1 MTTAIAATPDAP
13 ALASA
18 LDQMRAALGSQAVI
32 TDPAALSAYLD
43 AGSLAG
49 PDAAL
54 PAAAVKPTSVDHV
67 RRLLAIAEQH
77 GLALWPT
84 IGSGPFAAPRD
95 RAAKIVVVDQK
106 GMNRVLEINEDF
118 AYALVEPGVTY
129 AQLHARLRGGKPQL
143 WLDCA
148 SLAMGSPVG
157 DFINR
162 SFGHTPYGDH
172 IIMQCGLE
180 AVMPDGSVVRTGMG
194 AMPKSSSWQLF
205 KYGYGPYTDGSF
217 TQSSLG
223 IVTKVGIWLMPAP
236 PACKPFMITV
246 PREEDLHQVM
256 EALKPLKITM
266 VIPST
271 VVVAHILSDA
281 ALAGPRA
288 KYYSGSGPIPAGAI
302 QKIAS
307 DLKRGVWN
315 LYGALYGLP
324 IGIEAAWKVVEGAF
338 SKIPNARLYSLSD
351 RKGDA
356 IFDYRAQLMCGV
368 PASSGFGPDQWRG
381 GGHADLSQVAPL
393 TGNDSVRAFQ
403 TIERVAQAH
412 GFDYPS
418 SFVATWRTA
427 LVSGTVAFDPKSAD
441 DRKRARDCA
450 DAIVTEMAGA
460 GYGTVNAPAE
470 LAASVAA
477 TYSAHNGALWNVHRK
492 LKAELDP
499 RGVVASA
506 LPVGHARS

>member
-1 MTTAIAATPDAP
+1 MTTAIAATPGAP
-13 ALASA
+13 ALAPA
-18 LDQMRAALGSQAVI
+18 LDQMRAALGAEAVI
-32 TDPAALSAYLD
+32 TDPASLSAYLD

-54 PAAAVKPTSVDHV
+54 PAAAVTPSSVEHI
-67 RRLLAIAEQH
+67 RRLLAIAGRH
-77 GLALWPT
+77 GLALWP
-84 IGSGPFAAPRD
+84 IVGSGPFAASRD
-95 RAAKIVVVDQK
+95 RAAGIVVIDQK
-106 GMNRVLEINEDF
+106 RMDHVLEINQNF

-129 AQLHARLRGGKPQL
+129 SQLHARLRGGKPQL

-148 SLAMGSPVG
+148 SLVTGSPAG
-157 DFINR
+157 DFVNR
-162 SFGHTPYGDH
+162 SFGYTPYGDH

-246 PREEDLHQVM
+246 PREDDLHHLM
-256 EALKPLKITM
+256 ETLKPLKIAM

-271 VVVAHILSDA
+271 VVVAHVLCDA
-281 ALAGPRA
+281 ALAGTRA
-288 KYYSGSGPIPAGAI
+288 KYYSGGGPMPASAV
-302 QKIAS
+302 QKITT

-315 LYGALYGLP
+315 VYGALYGLP
-324 IGIEAAWKVVEGAF
+324 AGIAAAWKAVEGAF
-338 SKIPNARLYSLSD
+338 RKIPNAGFYSAGD

-368 PASSGFGPDQWRG
+368 PASSRFGPEQWMG
-381 GGHADLSQVAPL
+381 GGHAELSQVAPL
-393 TGNDSVRAFQ
+393 TGDDSVRAFQ
-403 TIERVAQAH
+403 TIQRVAQAH

-427 LVSGTVAFDPKSAD
+427 LVSGMVAFDPKSAE

-450 DAIVTEMAGA
+450 NAIVTEMAST
-460 GYGTVNAPAE
+460 GYGTVSAPAE
-470 LAASVAA
+470 LAQAVAA

-492 LKAELDP
+492 LKAEFDP

-506 LPVGHARS
+506 LPVGRASS

>member
-1 MTTAIAATPDAP
+1 VTTAIAATPDAP

-18 LDQMRAALGSQAVI
+18 LDQMRAALGGQAVI
-32 TDPAALSAYLD
+32 TDSATLSAYLD

-54 PAAAVKPTSVDHV
+54 PAAAVRPSSVDHI
-67 RRLLAIAEQH
+67 RRLLAIAGQH
-77 GLALWPT
+77 GLALWP
-84 IGSGPFAAPRD
+84 IVGSGRFAAPRD

-106 GMNRVLEINEDF
+106 GMNRILDINEEF

-129 AQLHARLRGGKPQL
+129 SQLHARLRGGKPQL

-148 SLAMGSPVG
+148 SLATGSPAR

-162 SFGHTPYGDH
+162 SFGYTPYGDH
-172 IIMQCGLE
+172 VIMQCGLE

-223 IVTKVGIWLMPAP
+223 VVTKVGIWLMPAP

-256 EALKPLKITM
+256 ETLKPLKITM

-271 VVVAHILSDA
+271 VEVAYILSDA
-281 ALAGPRA
+281 ALAAPRA
-288 KYYSGSGPIPAGAI
+288 KYYSGSGPIPASGV

-315 LYGALYGLP
+315 VYGALYGLP

-338 SKIPNARLYSLSD
+338 RKIPNAGFYSTDD
-351 RKGDA
+351 RKDDA
-356 IFDYRAQLMCGV
+356 IFAYRAQLMCGV
-368 PASSGFGPDQWRG
+368 PASSSFGPNQWMG
-381 GGHADLSQVAPL
+381 GGYADLSQVAPV
-393 TGNDSVRAFQ
+393 TGNDAVRAFQ
-403 TIERVAQAH
+403 TIQRVTQAH

-441 DRKRARDCA
+441 DRKRARECA
-450 DAIVTEMAGA
+450 DAIVTEMAA
-460 GYGTVNAPAE
+460 TGYGTVNAPAE
-470 LAASVAA
+470 LADSVAA

-506 LPVGHARS
+506 LPVGRARS